1 MNSSSTSK
9 ENNKSN
15 ISKVNNDFFADFDIS
30 KVVNESCVE
39 SISSKMNKES
49 SYESNIPKENNNY
62 FVDFDISKVKKESCV
77 ESVNSKVNEI
87 NANIFNSKNENGKSY
102 QKNNKIK
109 KYNLNILYYDEHLKN
124 NEENSDNC
132 SFIDMNTN
140 GTFYGCHNF
149 ELFKIVCE
157 KIINNKKKFILICSG
172 SAAKKV
178 FDYCSN
184 IKEIREFYIYCFQ
197 IEKYLPLMNQ
207 YSKLKGIYNIFSELQ
222 NKLYNIKEI
231 KMENI
236 SSSNLIFFEDY
247 CRIYIKL
254 HYEFIRKYSLYKI
267 LIQKKCNEKQF
278 LQLIEAKFPYF
289 LDIAKQLFPNKNEII
304 EYFKNNIEDTP
315 NNITEIFQND
325 DNILNNNIS
334 VYIRNYTYEGFY
346 YKYLNKFLR
355 EGNFDA
361 FRILSSHVAK
371 FIFKL
376 YDYREKNLS
385 KQKNSNLYRKM
396 YLNQNDIKLYEKSVG
411 KVICYPSFSSS
422 SIKKDGFTPFK
433 YNPNDEL
440 VLLIINQNNTKSTV
454 LISQFSNFPNEEEYL
469 FLPFSFFKIQKIE
482 LKQGSNINPHL
493 IYLIALNSDQ
503 PIEEM
508 FLNFFTKKTDNLNPE
523 GLDLLNLSENKTK
536 IIFNPIYLK
545 N

>member
-15 ISKVNNDFFADFDIS
+15 ISKVNNDFFVDFDIS
-30 KVVNESCVE
+30 KVVKESCVE

-49 SYESNIPKENNNY
+49 SYENNIPKENNNY

-77 ESVNSKVNEI
+77 ESVNSKVKEI

-132 SFIDMNTN
+132 SFIDINTN

-157 KIINNKKKFILICSG
+157 KIINNKKEFILICSG

-197 IEKYLPLMNQ
+197 KEKYLPLKEQ
-207 YSKLKGIYNIFSELQ
+207 YSKLKEVYNIFSHLK
-222 NKLYNIKEI
+222 NKLYDIKE
-231 KMENI
+231 MEIDNI

-247 CRIYIKL
+247 SRIYIKL

-289 LDIAKQLFPNKNEII
+289 LEIAKQLFPNKNEII

-334 VYIRNYTYEGFY
+334 VYIHNYTYEGFY

-482 LKQGSNINPHL
+482 LKQGSKINPHL